1 MGGDVFSLKVY
12 GTPEKARD
20 LCHEAALKFLE
31 HLEAGGSG
39 DREETDVVGG
49 CDDDM
54 EGTAG
59 VEGFRVS
66 SGKRKARTQVQSH

>member
-1 MGGDVFSLKVY
+1 MGGDTFSLKVY
-12 GTPEKARD
+12 GTPEKARE

-31 HLEAGGSG
+31 HLEAGGSAKTG
-39 DREETDVVGG
+39 RRQKQQAG

-66 SGKRKARTQVQSH
+66 SRKRKTRT